1 MNTVLAI
8 WSGGM
13 IVSVTGYLA
22 ALSAGGKTAPV
33 LILVLA
39 TLGWPLTAGA
49 TLLGMLVQAFSH
61 KP

>member
-1 MNTVLAI
+1 MNTLLAI
-8 WSGGM
+8 WTGGA

-22 ALSAGGKTAPV
+22 ALSGGSKTVPV

-39 TLGWPLTAGA
+39 TIGWPLTAGA
-49 TLLGMLVQAFSH
+49 ALLSVLVQAFRR